1 MCDVAIPNKEI
12 AYVYEKEILNRMNQ
26 NGLAISIQQ
35 AIFSGN
41 TQKLQ
46 PLLEDFMLHSISSMD
61 GANEG
66 FYHGM
71 MLGLCA
77 ILGNRY
83 QVRSNRESGLG
94 RFDIQLSPLLTGIPG
109 FLFEFKHTNDQHAD
123 LNALAEKALQQID
136 EKKYDTELRDAGV
149 EKIIKIGIAFR
160 GKSAVVKRKE

>member
-12 AYVYEKEILNRMNQ
+12 AYVYEKEVLNRINQ

-41 TQKLQ
+41 AEKLQ
-46 PLLEDFMLHSISSMD
+46 TLLEDFMLHSISSMD
-61 GANEG
+61 SANEG

-77 ILGNRY
+77 VLGSRY

-94 RFDIQLSPLLTGIPG
+94 RFDIQLTPMLAGVPG
-109 FLFEFKHTNDQHAD
+109 FLFEFKYTNDQHAD
-123 LNALAEKALQQID
+123 LNALAESALRQIN
-136 EKKYDTELRDAGV
+136 EKKYDTELRSSGV
-149 EKIIKIGIAFR
+149 ENIIKIGIAFR
-160 GKSAVVKRKE
+160 GKNAVVKRKE